1 MNQTRSEEFP
11 LRRREVAELLL
22 AGREGLLVIA
32 GLGSTAWDATAA
44 GDQPLNFPLW
54 GAMGGAALIGLG
66 LALARPERRVL
77 VLTGD
82 GELLMGLGGLATIG
96 VQQPANLALVVLDNE
111 RYGETGMQA
120 THTAHG
126 VDLAGIARAAGFRVA
141 GTVRAADELEAAR
154 QVIRTEAGPVF
165 YAIKVRAEPLPFVLP
180 PKDGA
185 HLKDRFRQALLGPDA
200 VAAAPATAERFPRL
214 RRTLR
219 DARDQP

>member
-1 MNQTRSEEFP
+1 MNLERSEAFP
-11 LRRREVAELLL
+11 LRRREVAKLLL
-22 AGREGLLVIA
+22 AEREDLLVIA

-44 GDQPLNFPLW
+44 GDHPLNFPLW

-66 LALARPERRVL
+66 LALAQPERRVL
-77 VLTGD
+77 VITGD
-82 GELLMGLGGLATIG
+82 GELLMGLGSLATIG
-96 VQQPANLALVVLDNE
+96 VQQPANLALAVFDNE

-141 GTVRAADELEAAR
+141 GTVRAAEELEAAR
-154 QVIRTEAGPVF
+154 QVIRTEAGPIC

-185 HLKDRFRQALLGPDA
+185 HLKDRFRQALLGPQA
-200 VAAAPATAERFPRL
+200 ATAAAPPERFPRL

-219 DARDQP
+219 NARGHP